1 MDTSK
6 KSISE
11 EAAAMKDRA
20 AGAMKDKLGEATG
33 NPDLERRGEAQRATG
48 RARQAANTV
57 VTGSAGDH
65 YVTSFYSDPTEA
77 DKAFGRLKDTDYPVE
92 DVDVVMSDETRQ
104 KHFPD
109 SEMGSKAAEGLGV
122 GGAVGGGVGAALAA
136 LFAVGSTIAVPG
148 LGLVVAGPIAA
159 ALAGAGAGA
168 AAGGLIG
175 AMVGAGIPE
184 NRAKEYETGV
194 RQGGVLIGT
203 RARDEAHADELNRTL
218 KSDPNSTLG
227 LR

>member
-6 KSISE
+6 NSISE

-48 RARQAANTV
+48 RARQSANTV
-57 VTGSAGDH
+57 VTGSAGD

-92 DVDVVMSDETRQ
+92 DIDVVMSDETRQ
-104 KHFPD
+104 KHFPN
-109 SEMGSKAAEGLGV
+109 SEIGSKAAEGLGV

-136 LFAVGSTIAVPG
+136 MFAVGSTIAVPG

-184 NRAKEYETGV
+184 DRAKEYETGV

-218 KSDPNSTLG
+218 RSDPNSTLG